1 MICCTDIPEVCNYGS
16 SALYC
21 EGPTEEQI
29 ALGVVPL
36 DSLPAAWWNWMWSKT
51 NTASNCAR
59 VAVGN
64 ILGELNNVLKGAG
77 YTPDPSNQCQ
87 LYNAMVKIGRSIGTA
102 SLAGSIKSS
111 SSNGY
116 VCIYSTGLACAN
128 GLGNVAN
135 LTTTQK
141 GNVVAA
147 INELKSTY
155 DCCISAIN
163 TCTTSLNNA
172 KAPKSHASCATTYG
186 VGNATV
192 YGHVKLSDNYT
203 SSAGAAACSI
213 GASSQAVYNTYC
225 TLNNA
230 KAPKSHAS
238 CATTYGVGNATVYGH
253 VKLSDTYDSSTC
265 GAVANGVAASQ
276 CAVYLAYSCACCC
289 AYSSAVACAEATRA
303 PNNHASCATTYGVGD
318 ATNYGHVKLSDA
330 CTLTAGSDTA
340 VSQAALYWAS
350 YYRCLHARSAC
361 YLQQATVVCLP
372 ASMWCRCSCNC
383 FCGNYVCSI
392 ICCNVIFQVCQCVG
406 NNDEVLL
413 AYMNPRQAMN
423 YGVYITPLQYAGY
436 CNGTCCAF
444 YSAHSGIVPKVPSY
458 YIYNNSRWNYFLG
471 AICGSC
477 SHDTEKPLI
486 LVDKGNRNI
495 LSYTNCVLC
504 FALKCI

>member
-36 DSLPAAWWNWMWSKT
+36 DSLPASWWNWMWSKT

-59 VAVGN
+59 TAVGN
-64 ILGELNNVLKGAG
+64 ILSELNNVLKGAG
-77 YTPDPSNQCQ
+77 YTPDPLNQCQ

-111 SSNGY
+111 SCNGY

-128 GLGNVAN
+128 GLGNVGN

-141 GNVVAA
+141 GNVVVA

-155 DCCISAIN
+155 DCCISTIN
-163 TCTTSLNNA
+163 TCTASLNKA
-172 KAPKSHASCATTYG
+172 KAPNNHASCNTTYG

-213 GASSQAVYNTYC
+213 GASSLAVYNTYN
-225 TLNNA
+225 TLNKA
-230 KAPKSHAS
+230 KAPNNHAS
-238 CATTYGVGNATVYGH
+238 CNTTYGVGNATCYGH

-289 AYSSAVACAEATRA
+289 AYSCAVACAESTRA
-303 PNNHASCATTYGVGD
+303 PNNHASCNTTYGVGN
-318 ATNYGHVKLSDA
+318 ATCYGHVKLSDA
-330 CTLTAGSDTA
+330 CVLTACSDTA
-340 VSQAALYWAS
+340 VSQAALRLVS
-350 YYRCLHARSAC
+350 CCRCLHARSAC
-361 YLQQATVVCLP
+361 YLQQVVTVCIP
-372 ASMWCRCSCNC
+372 PTMWCRCACNC
-383 FCGNYVCSI
+383 FCGSYVCSI
-392 ICCNVIFQVCQCVG
+392 RCCDVIFQTCMCVG
-406 NNDEVLL
+406 SGGGRLL
-413 AYMNPRQAMN
+413 AYKANDSVSASGR
-423 YGVYITPLQYAGY
+423 YITPLQCA
-436 CNGTCCAF
+436 CCSSSTCCIL
-444 YSAHSGIVPKVPSY
+444 YTAHSGIVPNIVTCR
-458 YIYNNSRWNYFLG
+458 IYSNSRWHYYAG
-471 AICGSC
+471 PYSCGSN
-477 SHDTEKPLI
+477 EPLV
-486 LVDKGNRNI
+486 LVDSYNTNI
-495 LSYTNCVLC
+495 VTCVGTLC
-504 FALKCI
+504 FALKYI